1 MLSLNCTLKNTEIF
15 TLKAQVVFC
24 NLSGPNGALHM
35 GQDNPK
41 NRYRIEDEGVE
52 SNHEEKDLR
61 VV

>member
-1 MLSLNCTLKNTEIF
+1 
-15 TLKAQVVFC
+15 
-24 NLSGPNGALHM
+24 M